1 MKRYAWLI
9 APALIVLYCCNSE
22 KKVLRDP
29 VKTQNV
35 VNAWMKTA
43 NFKTD
48 TLVKFLPGDTT
59 TTLLIAYDTTTV
71 HDTVTNMREKVI
83 TKTKTI
89 TNTVHDTVRVTIV
102 NNDLVNKYQAQLQA
116 SVAERDKLKDD
127 IDKWRGLFWGVAIL
141 AGLYISFRVFAFFK
155 VITFS

>member
-1 MKRYAWLI
+1 MKRYAWFI
-9 APALIVLYCCNSE
+9 APALIVLYCCSSE

-89 TNTVHDTVRVTIV
+89 TNTVHDTVSVTIV

-116 SVAERDKLKDD
+116 SVAERDKIKEDVT
-127 IDKWRGLFWGVAIL
+127 KWRALFWGVTITFA
-141 AGLYISFRVFAFFK
+141 LYIGFRIVMFFRDFWVK
-155 VITFS
+155 